1 MMFALTDQAIDA
13 ATLRAAVSSP
23 KAGATLV
30 FHGITRDNFEG
41 REVVELAYEAYGSM
55 AVAEMERI
63 GSEVGTR
70 WPGARTAIVHRTG
83 TVPVGEASVMIAVST
98 PHRAECYEASRFA
111 IDALKDRVPIWK
123 KEIYRDGS
131 AWKANATASGER

>member
-1 MMFALTDQAIDA
+1 MFTLTDKPIDTDA
-13 ATLRAAVSSP
+13 LQAAVSNP
-23 KAGATLV
+23 KAGATLI
-30 FHGITRDNFEG
+30 FHGVTRDNFEG
-41 REVVELAYEAYGSM
+41 REVVELAYEAYAPM

-63 GSEVGTR
+63 GSEIRTR
-70 WPGARTAIVHRTG
+70 WPGARAAIAHRTG
-83 TVPVGEASVMIAVST
+83 TVPVGEASVVIAVST

-111 IDALKDRVPIWK
+111 IDSLKDRVPIWK